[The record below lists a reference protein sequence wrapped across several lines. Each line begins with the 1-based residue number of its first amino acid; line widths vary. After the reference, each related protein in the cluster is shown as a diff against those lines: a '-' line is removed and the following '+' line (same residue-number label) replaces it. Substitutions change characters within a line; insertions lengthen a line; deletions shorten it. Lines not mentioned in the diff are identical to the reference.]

1 MTQIWLRVVL
11 GGILMVLIGIL
22 IAVVAPGLP
31 GTEVAAILGLMG
43 AFVAVVGL
51 FQRI

>member
-11 GGILMVLIGIL
+11 AGNAMLLVAIL
-22 IAVVAPGLP
+22 IAILAPGLP
-31 GTEVAAILGLMG
+31 GNAIAAILGLMG
-43 AFVAVVGL
+43 VLVSFVGL

>member
-11 GGILMVLIGIL
+11 GGILLLLIAIL
-22 IAVVAPGLP
+22 IAVLAPGLP
-31 GTEVAAILGLMG
+31 GTGVAAILGLMG
-43 AFVAVVGL
+43 AFVAGVGL